1 MVHTPTSPRGNT
13 RSGFTPG
20 FTLVELLVVIGII
33 AVLIGILMPALSKAR
48 QQAQSTQCM
57 SNMRACGQTFM
68 LYATENKGYLPMC
81 VLDSIAKLPS
91 FNVATNTTFPIATG
105 GQAIIDPRTG
115 IAIGYPGDVQG
126 AIDRLVNGS
135 RGGVSGARPVKPEWS
150 PGGLKIFYCPNTWT
164 WATTADHTPETFYSA
179 GYIGYWYVGCPNPWF
194 PLYHAGGPYPAAPAW
209 FAAAVPGTL
218 DWRVWDRNRSG
229 DNRDDYMNKLGDKH
243 ATEITI
249 MVDGMRQTG
258 AVAQQFGY
266 SLPHGSKGGQKLSGW
281 INELKGDGH
290 VESRSPRPASFD
302 ANMNYINPNPSKDEV
317 QPGWG
322 NTATPVFW

>member
-1 MVHTPTSPRGNT
+1 MVHTSTSPRGNS
-13 RSGFTPG
+13 RSG

-48 QQAQSTQCM
+48 QQAQSAQCM
-57 SNMRACGQTFM
+57 SNMRASGQILIM
-68 LYATENKGYLPMC
+68 YATENRGFLPMC

-91 FNVATNTTFPIATG
+91 FDITNNTTFAVATG
-105 GQAIIDPRTG
+105 GVPIIDPRTNK
-115 IAIGYPGDVQG
+115 ALGYPGDIQG

-135 RGGVSGARPVKPEWS
+135 RGGVSGARPPRPEWS
-150 PGGLKIFYCPNTWT
+150 PGGLKIFYCPNVWT
-164 WATTADHTPETFYSA
+164 WATTNDHTPETFYSA

-194 PLYHAGGPYPAAPAW
+194 PLYHAGNGSPQAYPAAPGW
-209 FAAAVPGTL
+209 FTAAVPGTL

-229 DNRDDYMNKLGDKH
+229 ENRDDFMNKLGDKH

-258 AVAQQFGY
+258 ANAAQFGY

-281 INELKGDGH
+281 VNELKGDGH
-290 VESRSPRPASFD
+290 VESHSCRPASFD
-302 ANMNYINPNPSKDEV
+302 ANMNYINPTPSKDEV

-322 NTATPVFW
+322 NSSAPVFW